1 MIRIL
6 ITFIFL
12 YGNFCLSQNKP
23 TKKEFLKVI
32 RDSLPSDSWRICNI
46 DNSFYTKDTLY
57 LFKRVVINDIVNEG
71 KQYNNCC
78 NFITWNFIDQNKI
91 SQYEEGWCGNMV
103 KAVEISSENIKFKVI
118 EKNNRT
124 ILMRFWRKELLDSY
138 FIIDL
143 KNVAFDKNQ
152 KSKLITLV
160 RIKY

>member
-1 MIRIL
+1 MIRLLIIFIL
-6 ITFIFL
+6 L
-12 YGNFCLSQNKP
+12 CGNFCLSQNEP
-23 TKKEFLKVI
+23 TKKEFLNVI

-57 LFKRVVINDIVNEG
+57 LFKRDVSNDKVFEG

-78 NFITWNFIDQNKI
+78 NIITWNFINQNKI
-91 SQYEEGWCGNMV
+91 SQFEEGWCGNIV
-103 KAVEISSENIKFKVI
+103 KGVEISSENIKFKVI

-124 ILMRFWRKELLDSY
+124 ILMRFWKKKLLDAY

-143 KNVAFDKNQ
+143 KNVSFDENQ

-160 RIKY
+160 RKKE